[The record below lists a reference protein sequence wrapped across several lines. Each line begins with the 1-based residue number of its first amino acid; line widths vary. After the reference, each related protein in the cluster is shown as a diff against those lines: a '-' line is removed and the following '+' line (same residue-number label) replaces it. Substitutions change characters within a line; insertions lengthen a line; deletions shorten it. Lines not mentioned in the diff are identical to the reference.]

1 MNDRNMK
8 QYFVRNTL
16 RGSPQIKVSLI
27 VCVGNILT
35 ETDNHQV
42 AGRVSP
48 APCPRGSLLLNIWE
62 KQYLSVLHQKDSY
75 LSCLMWSLRFKWR
88 QNQIKSFP
96 PRSALHWQGLLY
108 LVRDIDHVERV
119 ETSLPSPLHTP
130 PTLCPYLSG
139 HTRNEVWGHSGQAKM
154 KLWTRV

>member
-48 APCPRGSLLLNIWE
+48 SPCPRGSLLLNIQE

-96 PRSALHWQGLLY
+96 PRAALHWQGLP
-108 LVRDIDHVERV
+108 
-119 ETSLPSPLHTP
+119 LPSEGYWSRGESWDLTALTSPLSTNTVSIPVWSHTEWSVR
-130 PTLCPYLSG
+130 TFWSSK
-139 HTRNEVWGHSGQAKM
+139 N
-154 KLWTRV
+154 